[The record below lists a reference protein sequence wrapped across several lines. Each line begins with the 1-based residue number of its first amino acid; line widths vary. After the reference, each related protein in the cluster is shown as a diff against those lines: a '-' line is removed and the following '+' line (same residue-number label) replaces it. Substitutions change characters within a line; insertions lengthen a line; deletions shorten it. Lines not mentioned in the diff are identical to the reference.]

1 MDNTNDK
8 IFFNFSYFALKLLGK
23 GLYSNPWTAIA
34 ELVANGLD
42 AKATCVRI
50 FIDMSDKKNSEIEIF
65 DNGTGMTYSDL
76 AEKYVLIGKNKR
88 EDLSLDEVSKNKVM
102 GQRESENSQLY
113 IYLVNIILYQNLPDK
128 NPHGIL
134 I

>member
-8 IFFNFSYFALKLLGK
+8 IFSISRTLHKLLGK

-102 GQRESENSQLY
+102 GR
-113 IYLVNIILYQNLPDK
+113 K
-128 NPHGIL
+128 GIGKTRSF
-134 I
+134 IFI

>member
-42 AKATCVRI
+42 AKATCVRN
-50 FIDMSDKKNSEIEIF
+50 DMLFYGVCTE
-65 DNGTGMTYSDL
+65 NGTDPIS
-76 AEKYVLIGKNKR
+76 
-88 EDLSLDEVSKNKVM
+88 
-102 GQRESENSQLY
+102 
-113 IYLVNIILYQNLPDK
+113 
-128 NPHGIL
+128 GI
-134 I
+134 

>member
-76 AEKYVLIGKNKR
+76 AERK
-88 EDLSLDEVSKNKVM
+88 
-102 GQRESENSQLY
+102 
-113 IYLVNIILYQNLPDK
+113 LVTLRVAMPPADIVHVGHCQSHFIFQTIHLALGLVQALA
-128 NPHGIL
+128 H
-134 I
+134 

>member
-76 AEKYVLIGKNKR
+76 AEKYASG
-88 EDLSLDEVSKNKVM
+88 
-102 GQRESENSQLY
+102 G
-113 IYLVNIILYQNLPDK
+113 PDSVEAEK
-128 NPHGIL
+128 TNEKTFR
-134 I
+134 

>member
-76 AEKYVLIGKNKR
+76 AEKYEIADMVTLKASDETDTT
-88 EDLSLDEVSKNKVM
+88 EDNDAE
-102 GQRESENSQLY
+102 GADAEAADSEEAAE
-113 IYLVNIILYQNLPDK
+113 
-128 NPHGIL
+128 
-134 I
+134 